1 NGKALRALQQ
11 EAAKS
16 RCLTHPNIVR
26 FIDFDREQGIVRCEA
41 GISFAEILNL
51 IVPHGWFLPVTPGT
65 KFVSLGGAVAN
76 DVHGKNHHQAG
87 TFGCFVTQLGLR
99 RSDEGLQICSETQ
112 NPELFKATIGGLG
125 LTGLIVWVE
134 FRLKKISST
143 YIEQECEKFSNLQQ
157 FLALSETAAEDW
169 EYTVAW
175 IDCQAKSGRLGRGI
189 FYRGNHAQHAGKH
202 REPGDYARTRLSM
215 PMDLPG
221 FVLNR
226 LSISLFNQ
234 LYYHRPLARRGR
246 VHFDPFFY
254 PLDKIAHWNRMY
266 GARGFFQYQC
276 VIPTAQALDAMT
288 DILQIIAQSGQG
300 SFLSVLKLFGDMP
313 SPGMLSFPR
322 AGVTLA
328 LDFANRGNKTQSLLA
343 QLDAVTLAAGGA
355 VYPAKDACMSASHF
369 QHYYPQWTDFTHY
382 IDPAFSS
389 SFWRRV
395 TQTGTAA

>member
-1 NGKALRALQQ
+1 
-11 EAAKS
+11 
-16 RCLTHPNIVR
+16 
-26 FIDFDREQGIVRCEA
+26 
-41 GISFAEILNL
+41 
-51 IVPHGWFLPVTPGT
+51 
-65 KFVSLGGAVAN
+65 
-76 DVHGKNHHQAG
+76 
-87 TFGCFVTQLGLR
+87 
-99 RSDEGLQICSETQ
+99 
-112 NPELFKATIGGLG
+112 
-125 LTGLIVWVE
+125 
-134 FRLKKISST
+134 
-143 YIEQECEKFSNLQQ
+143 
-157 FLALSETAAEDW
+157 
-169 EYTVAW
+169 
-175 IDCQAKSGRLGRGI
+175 
-189 FYRGNHAQHAGKH
+189 
-202 REPGDYARTRLSM
+202 
-215 PMDLPG
+215 
-221 FVLNR
+221 
-226 LSISLFNQ
+226 
-234 LYYHRPLARRGR
+234 
-246 VHFDPFFY
+246 
-254 PLDKIAHWNRMY
+254 MY